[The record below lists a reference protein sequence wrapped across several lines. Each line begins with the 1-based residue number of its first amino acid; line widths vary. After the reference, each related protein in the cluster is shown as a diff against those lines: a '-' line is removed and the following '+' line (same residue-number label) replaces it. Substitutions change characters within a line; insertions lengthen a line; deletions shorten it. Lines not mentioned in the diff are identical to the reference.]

1 MKRPDSRTSPHHRWS
16 NARAAAP
23 GPTLLAAGLLLACS
37 AACSAPRASTRGPSR
52 ASAEGSV
59 AGVQGEGPAPAEE
72 VVAGVGEGE
81 APESDAKRALPVQG
95 FLGTRYRYRSGGGS
109 DHDLSTTLG
118 LRVGKPDEDPF
129 TLHLLAWANADLG
142 GRRGSDDP
150 FFDINDT
157 YSKDVTGRLYE
168 AYVDAQRVD
177 GLGLLRL
184 GRQPVYETPEYVTF
198 DGLRLESEPLGGR
211 HVRWGAYGGIPVHH
225 FESSS
230 NGDSVLGAYVDL
242 LPWENGR
249 ARLDYMLIED
259 RYLFGDQRNDL
270 LGLQV
275 WQNVGPNLR
284 LEGAYTLLEGESRDF
299 RGRASWFEV
308 EQDLVVR
315 ATYYELLETQRDLV
329 NEFDPFY
336 AALREYYPFREV
348 QLLVSKGFA
357 ERYRAD
363 VGAQLRRLRDD
374 GDEGEFNREFE
385 RYHARLVIDDVF
397 VEDLALGVTGEVH
410 DAGSGKYTSWSAD
423 LERRW
428 SERWK
433 TVVGTFYALY
443 DFDLLSLRERNDVR
457 VYFLDVALRAS
468 DATRVGA
475 RYEFEDDDL
484 DDYHVLRVGLTWRF

>member
-1 MKRPDSRTSPHHRWS
+1 MRPTIPTSV
-16 NARAAAP
+16 
-23 GPTLLAAGLLLACS
+23 LLATGLLLASS
-37 AACSAPRASTRGPSR
+37 AACSAPRTSIRGPFR
-52 ASAEGSV
+52 AAEDTAAGDPASGAEDSAAGAGSG
-59 AGVQGEGPAPAEE
+59 AR
-72 VVAGVGEGE
+72 
-81 APESDAKRALPVQG
+81 SDALGGLPVQG
-95 FLGTRYRYRSGGGS
+95 FLSTRYRYRSGGGS

-129 TLHLLAWANADLG
+129 TLSLLAWANADLG
-142 GRRGSDDP
+142 GRRGTDDP

-168 AYVDAQRVD
+168 AYVDAHRVD

-184 GRQPVYETPEYVTF
+184 GRQPLHETPEYVTF
-198 DGLRLESEPLGGR
+198 DGLRLESEPLGER
-211 HVRWGAYGGIPVHH
+211 DLRLGAYGGIPVHH

-230 NGDSVLGAYVDL
+230 NGDSVVGAYVEL
-242 LPWENGR
+242 RPWEQGR
-249 ARLDYMLIED
+249 ARLDYMLLED
-259 RYLFGDQRNDL
+259 RYLLGDQQNDL

-275 WQNVGPNLR
+275 WQNLGPKLR
-284 LEGAYTLLEGESRDF
+284 LEGAYTVLEGESRDF
-299 RGRASWFEV
+299 RGRASWLEV

-315 ATYYELLETQRDLV
+315 ATYYELFGTQRDLV

-348 QLLVSKGFA
+348 QFLVSKGFA

-363 VGAQLRRLRDD
+363 LGAQVRRLRDD
-374 GDEGEFNREFE
+374 GDEGEFNRDFE
-385 RYHARLVIDDVF
+385 RYHARLVIDDLV
-397 VEDLALGVTGEVH
+397 VDDLTLGLTGELH
-410 DAGSGKYTSWSAD
+410 DAGSGEYASWSAD

-468 DATRVGA
+468 ASTRASA

-484 DDYHVLRVGLTWRF
+484 DDYHVVRVGLTWRF